1 MENNENIVPEVHHEY
16 LNVYQINRIITL
28 GKRIWTSLTDKERE
42 DYIVNGMREFLDNIM
57 TLLRYYYEE
66 FVNGEE
72 DMIETL
78 WLITGIDHI
87 SLS

>member
-1 MENNENIVPEVHHEY
+1 MKENENLVPEVDHEY

-28 GKRIWTSLTDKERE
+28 GKQIWTSLTDKEQE
-42 DYIVNGMREFLDNIM
+42 DYIVNGMKEFLDNIM

-66 FVNGEE
+66 FVNGE
-72 DMIETL
+72 DDVLETL